1 MRTVRHQPAEAVRQL
16 CFSFDE
22 EPFTLAARSADP
34 PTGWEF
40 KLQDAE
46 HGCWSWNPPKLP
58 SKCRNSIDIDI
69 EYSPYGWMWGVNHY
83 TGTGGGGYAALE
95 KWRNFARTP
104 AEALLEGVLEL
115 VRREGYRE
123 DASKPIMSAAGK
135 MRDWVSGQ
143 CEAAPAPASMTMAEC
158 LSTPPPPGY
167 YAVRRL
173 SPPKE
178 ALKEVFWQDGGRWWP
193 CRPELDLMPERP
205 GKTCEPFNDPPNW
218 SADCIVTAVPK
229 PISPAESHQLEV
241 WAEI

>member
-1 MRTVRHQPAEAVRQL
+1 MKIGSHRNCALAARQL
-16 CFSFDE
+16 CFSFE
-22 EPFTLAARSADP
+22 EPCALAARPADP
-34 PTGWEF
+34 PPGWEF

-83 TGTGGGGYAALE
+83 TGTGGSGYAALE

-104 AEALLEGVLEL
+104 AEALLEGALEL

-123 DASKPIMSAAGK
+123 DTSKPIMSAAEK
-135 MRDWVSGQ
+135 MCDWVSRQ
-143 CEAAPAPASMTMAEC
+143 CDAGPAPASMTMAEC
-158 LSTPPPPGY
+158 LGSPPPPGY

-178 ALKEVFWQDGGRWWP
+178 ALKEVFWQDGGKWWSF
-193 CRPELDLMPERP
+193 RPEIFGDI
-205 GKTCEPFNDPPNW
+205 CHPFNDPPNW
-218 SADCIVTAVPK
+218 PADCIVIPAQK
-229 PISPAESHQLEV
+229 PIHPEDCLQMDE